1 MLNKTYKQQ
10 GETTMDKVEKLKM
23 YNGITHIFKLWV
35 GHKIFSVTFTKKN
48 GEKRNLVGTF
58 SPEMWK
64 GKQTTNGVGLNW
76 NPTERGFLVV
86 FDYQNE
92 GWRMVNMN
100 TIERIKFE
108 GKTYNFK
115 SFQNTLKHFMLIGM
129 LLKVDELQT
138 DLQSKMVEQV

>member
-1 MLNKTYKQQ
+1 
-10 GETTMDKVEKLKM
+10 MDKVKLYKSITQVFKM
-23 YNGITHIFKLWV
+23 WV

-76 NPTERGFLVV
+76 NPTERGYLVI

-92 GWRMVNMN
+92 GWRMVNIN
-100 TIERIKFE
+100 TIESIKFE
-108 GKTYNFK
+108 QKTYNFK
-115 SFQNTLKHFMLIGM
+115 SFQNVMIHFMGIGM
-129 LLKVDELQT
+129 LLQIDELQT

>member
-10 GETTMDKVEKLKM
+10 GETMNKVEKLKM

-108 GKTYNFK
+108 GKTYNFN
-115 SFQNTLKHFMLIGM
+115 SFQNVLIHFMGIGM

>member
-10 GETTMDKVEKLKM
+10 GETMNKVEKLKM
-23 YNGITHIFKLWV
+23 YNSITHIFKLWV

-76 NPTERGFLVV
+76 NPTERGYLVI

-108 GKTYNFK
+108 GKTYSFK
-115 SFQNTLKHFMLIGM
+115 SFQNVLIHFQLMGM
-129 LLKVDELQT
+129 LLKVDELQN
-138 DLQSKMVEQV
+138 DLQSRMVEQV